1 MKKILAATASAIL
14 AVTAVPGLAK
24 QDKNPP
30 ILVDANS
37 ASAQWASAASQ
48 DLDRELQRMAVPMRR
63 DFPNALVQIRFE
75 VENGEPVNVRVHRQS
90 GDRWLDRAAMRSV
103 ERMDNLGPMP
113 VSYNG
118 SRTVQANIITARDD
132 RSFAVLN
139 DELLTIEEAR
149 LASTGPDRTVIAL
162 NAGSMSAG

>member
-1 MKKILAATASAIL
+1 MKKILAVTASAIL
-14 AVTAVPGLAK
+14 AVTAVPGMAK

-37 ASAQWASAASQ
+37 ASAQWASAASR
-48 DLDRELQRMAVPMRR
+48 DLDRQLQNMAVPMRR

-90 GDRWLDRAAMRSV
+90 GDRWLDRAAIRSV
-103 ERMDNLGPMP
+103 ERMDNLGPIP
-113 VSYNG
+113 VSYDG

-162 NAGSMSAG
+162 NAGSMPAG